1 MGRRT
6 AGKESWDDAAIFYRM
21 VLVVV
26 VGLFASSATTPMTRK
41 GRGLNGDVFSTSD
54 ASGARLRLGAVA
66 SAGVYRADRS
76 SHISGPRRPG
86 DPDSSPVTPR
96 RRFRT
101 EPIQTQGEAGSGQYR
116 ISANPPNG
124 TVFAGRGKYQLYRQG
139 DLTWRLNTE
148 TGQTCI
154 IFATDDEWRKPR
166 VYRAGCG
173 ARSGG

>member
-1 MGRRT
+1 
-6 AGKESWDDAAIFYRM
+6 

-26 VGLFASSATTPMTRK
+26 VGLFAYFGYNSYDAKRA
-41 GRGLNGDVFSTSD
+41 GLSGDVFSSEAAGGKTKLEPLSP
-54 ASGARLRLGAVA
+54 AGSPSSGQTVTYAAP
-66 SAGVYRADRS
+66 AGQAIQTV
-76 SHISGPRRPG
+76 
-86 DPDSSPVTPR
+86 PVTPE
-96 RRFRT
+96 T
-101 EPIQTQGEAGSGQYR
+101 VQNGGETTQGEVASGDT

-173 ARSGG
+173 TRSSR

>member
-1 MGRRT
+1 MGQR
-6 AGKESWDDAAIFYRM
+6 ALFIVL

-26 VGLFASSATTPMTRK
+26 VGLFAYFGYNSYDAKRA
-41 GRGLNGDVFSTSD
+41 GLNGDVFSND
-54 ASGARLRLGAVA
+54 PSGGKTKLGPV
-66 SAGVYRADRS
+66 SPAGS
-76 SHISGPRRPG
+76 PSGGQTVIYPAPAG
-86 DPDSSPVTPR
+86 QAIQTVPVTPETVQNGAE
-96 RRFRT
+96 RT
-101 EPIQTQGEAGSGQYR
+101 RGETGSGDT

-124 TVFAGRGKYQLYRQG
+124 MVFSGQGKYQLYRQG

-173 ARSGG
+173 AR

>member
-1 MGRRT
+1 MGQR
-6 AGKESWDDAAIFYRM
+6 ALFIVL

-26 VGLFASSATTPMTRK
+26 VGLFAYFGYNSYDAKRA
-41 GRGLNGDVFSTSD
+41 GLNGDVFLNDSSGGKTKLGPVSRAESTSGEPMVIYP
-54 ASGARLRLGAVA
+54 APAGQAVQT
-66 SAGVYRADRS
+66 V
-76 SHISGPRRPG
+76 
-86 DPDSSPVTPR
+86 PVTPE
-96 RRFRT
+96 T
-101 EPIQTQGEAGSGQYR
+101 VQNGAETTQREVASGDT

-154 IFATDDEWRKPR
+154 IFATDEEWRKPK

-173 ARSGG
+173 AR

>member
-1 MGRRT
+1 MGQR
-6 AGKESWDDAAIFYRM
+6 ALFIVL

-26 VGLFASSATTPMTRK
+26 VGLFAYFGYNSYDAKRA
-41 GRGLNGDVFSTSD
+41 GLNGDVFSND
-54 ASGARLRLGAVA
+54 PSGGKTKLEPV
-66 SAGVYRADRS
+66 SPAGSKSGGQSVVYPAPAGQA
-76 SHISGPRRPG
+76 IQTA
-86 DPDSSPVTPR
+86 PVTPE
-96 RRFRT
+96 T
-101 EPIQTQGEAGSGQYR
+101 LPNEAETTQGDS

-124 TVFAGRGKYQLYRQG
+124 TVFAGRGRYQLYRQG

-173 ARSGG
+173 SR

>member
-1 MGRRT
+1 MGQR
-6 AGKESWDDAAIFYRM
+6 ALFIVL

-26 VGLFASSATTPMTRK
+26 VGLFAYFGYNSYDAKRA
-41 GRGLNGDVFSTSD
+41 GLNGDVFSND
-54 ASGARLRLGAVA
+54 ASRGKTKLEPA
-66 SAGVYRADRS
+66 SPAGSTSGGQTVVYPAPAGQA
-76 SHISGPRRPG
+76 IQTV
-86 DPDSSPVTPR
+86 PVTPQ
-96 RRFRT
+96 T
-101 EPIQTQGEAGSGQYR
+101 LQNGAESTQGEAASGDT

-124 TVFAGRGKYQLYRQG
+124 TVFAGSGKYQLYRQG

-173 ARSGG
+173 ARSSR